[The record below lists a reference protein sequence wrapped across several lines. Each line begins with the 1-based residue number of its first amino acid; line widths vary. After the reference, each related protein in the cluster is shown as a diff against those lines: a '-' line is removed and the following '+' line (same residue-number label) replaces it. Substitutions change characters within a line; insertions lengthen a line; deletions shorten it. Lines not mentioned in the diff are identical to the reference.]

1 MFKEMA
7 RRKRYFIKKRFQ
19 IGFIYKFLVL
29 ILLEAGLIVGLFMYF
44 SSDTLTTGYSNST
57 LKIENTPDFF
67 LVPLLLIVLI
77 VGLGIT
83 IAAMIVFILLSHRI
97 AGPLYR
103 FEKCLEETVA
113 GDLTKRLTL
122 RRTDQLLDLMETL
135 NKTTSFF
142 DSKIGRM
149 KDAVLELKKLT
160 TQKDI
165 SENSEKIH
173 KTIEFLKSEIDH
185 FKVTSVSKN

>member
-1 MFKEMA
+1 VFKEMA

-77 VGLGIT
+77 VGLGIA

-113 GDLTKRLTL
+113 GDLTKRLSL
-122 RRTDQLLDLMETL
+122 RKTDQLLDLMETL

-173 KTIEFLKSEIDH
+173 ETIELLKSEIDH

>member
-1 MFKEMA
+1 MA

-77 VGLGIT
+77 VGLGIA

-173 KTIEFLKSEIDH
+173 ETIELLKSEIDH